1 MMSHP
6 KSLKPMLR
14 RAAPPMKP
22 CNLVSRMRRIRW
34 ELAITQDRT
43 SDPAVAGEL
52 ARLVKQTDE
61 AIDRIESKHQE
72 RAQ

>member
-1 MMSHP
+1 
-6 KSLKPMLR
+6 MLR

-43 SDPAVAGEL
+43 RDPAVADEL
-52 ARLVKQTDE
+52 ARLVQQTDE
-61 AIDRIESKHQE
+61 AIGRIEIKHQR
-72 RAQ
+72 RAET